1 MFKKTYLVK
10 LIFHPL
16 IRTPT
21 CAYQKVG
28 NVSFNENFVQ
38 IDGDLLGTYKMND
51 PQNKYVNLAETCI
64 NDN

>member
-1 MFKKTYLVK
+1 M
-10 LIFHPL
+10 

-28 NVSFNENFVQ
+28 NVSFNENFVY

>member
-1 MFKKTYLVK
+1 MFKTYLVK

-21 CAYQKVG
+21 CVYQKVG
-28 NVSFNENFVQ
+28 NVSFNENFVY

-51 PQNKYVNLAETCI
+51 PQNKYVNLAKTCI

>member
-21 CAYQKVG
+21 CVYQKVG
-28 NVSFNENFVQ
+28 NVSFNENFVY

-51 PQNKYVNLAETCI
+51 PQNKYVNLAKTCI